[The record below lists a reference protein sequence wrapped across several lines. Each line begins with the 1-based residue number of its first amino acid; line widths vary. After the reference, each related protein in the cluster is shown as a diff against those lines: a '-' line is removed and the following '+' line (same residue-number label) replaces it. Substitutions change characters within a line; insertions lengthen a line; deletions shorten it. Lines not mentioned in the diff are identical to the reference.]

1 MKKPEINPKDLEKDI
16 NKLLS
21 FLNNIDSLDIE
32 NMDIDKLEKDVN
44 LFKEDVETK
53 YKDHLDDPKQ
63 GRILIKNKGYV
74 SKHKI
79 I

>member
-53 YKDHLDDPKQ
+53 YKDHLDDEK
-63 GRILIKNKGYV
+63 
-74 SKHKI
+74 
-79 I
+79 

>member
-53 YKDHLDDPKQ
+53 YKDHLDDPK
-63 GRILIKNKGYV
+63 
-74 SKHKI
+74 
-79 I
+79 